1 MEDKEEDASD
11 RRESSKMVIDADIMI
26 YNILEN
32 GPVARETLNVLSE
45 YRFGGKKKLA
55 SPWSLFLS
63 FKIIW
68 APVSNRLPNKC
79 SN

>member
-45 YRFGGKKKLA
+45 YRFGGKK
-55 SPWSLFLS
+55 
-63 FKIIW
+63 
-68 APVSNRLPNKC
+68 
-79 SN
+79 